1 MPVETPDI
9 APEQEHHARKM
20 IAGAAIAAMAVGG
33 MVAGYKAFEGP
44 DTTDGYHVVED
55 PGTPTPNETP
65 TVISPEDREAMRAST
80 VEIAFKDK
88 NVADAPWLQNCTG
101 TKVSIGGQNYVVTA
115 RHCLK
120 DSMDVASI
128 FPSIANSDASP
139 ENAPDLYQ
147 AEEVTDV
154 TTKEFGIWNLD
165 ADGIAIEDQVA
176 PVEAISVRYYPDI
189 ALMKIDESSPQAAA
203 YNALPAIAYESMLD
217 MPAVPGT
224 QAVLFGIP
232 LVNGGKMI
240 KGEGVYLGR
249 AKDPTGANRQL
260 DFVGINPSGV
270 MKDACN
276 FGASG
281 TAAKFASGAITGPLS
296 QRNNIVNEAGTNGTD
311 DKLKDIPDRQ
321 QLEKELGVSTQ
332 EYSTVC
338 GFSVVD
344 KPIVEDMVRGFD
356 NPVDLADK

>member
-1 MPVETPDI
+1 
-9 APEQEHHARKM
+9 M
-20 IAGAAIAAMAVGG
+20 IAGAAIAAMAIS
-33 MVAGYKAFEGP
+33 VAGYKAFEGSDSP
-44 DTTDGYHVVED
+44 DGHHATET

-80 VEIAFKDK
+80 VEIAFRDK
-88 NVADAPWLQNCTG
+88 NAADAPWLQNCTG

-120 DSMDVASI
+120 DSMDVASV
-128 FPSIANSDASP
+128 FPSMANTNASP

-147 AEEVTDV
+147 AEDVTDI

-176 PVEAISVRYYPDI
+176 PVEAISVRYYPDM
-189 ALMKIDESSPQAAA
+189 ALMKVDESSPGSAA

-217 MPAVPGT
+217 MPAVPGS

-296 QRNNIVNEAGTNGTD
+296 QRNNIVNEAGSNGTD

-321 QLEKELGVSTQ
+321 LLEKELGVNTQ

-344 KPIVEDMVRGFD
+344 KPIVEDMVQGFD
-356 NPVDLADK
+356 NPVQLAGK